1 MLSKLNKLTRV
12 ISILGLIYLLTGV
25 RVTDI
30 YAQDWYTS
38 ARIGEDTQNYKVLVT
53 AFEPF
58 GGKDTNVTEDM
69 LAYLPKESPTQNATI
84 ITEVLPVVYEE
95 SGFLLREAIQEHQ
108 PDIVISLGE
117 SSFRGELRIDTL
129 AANKIRSNTTD
140 NNGYTYKGRSTV
152 LGGAETLPNLLASE
166 ELVKDLTSQGINVFI
181 KDTATTY
188 VCNHLYYHLMD
199 EVYHYPERHQIK
211 AAGFVHVGR
220 TTQPLE
226 IEQRAE
232 GVMAL
237 IDSQINEII
246 AN

>member
-1 MLSKLNKLTRV
+1 MQLNKLTRV

-38 ARIGEDTQNYKVLVT
+38 ARIGEDTQHYKVLVT

-58 GGKDTNVTEDM
+58 GGKDTNVTEDL
-69 LAYLPKESPTQNATI
+69 LAYLPKESPTQHATI

-95 SGFLLREAIQEHQ
+95 SGALLREAIQEHQ

-117 SSFRGELRIDTL
+117 SRFKGELRIDTL
-129 AANKIRSNTTD
+129 AANKIRSNKKD
-140 NNGYTYKGRSTV
+140 NNEHTYKGRSTV
-152 LGGAETLPNLLASE
+152 LGGEETLPNLLASE
-166 ELVKDLTSQGINVFI
+166 ELVNSLTSQGINVFI

-188 VCNHLYYHLMD
+188 VCNHLFYHLMD

-211 AAGFVHVGR
+211 AAGFVHVER
-220 TTQPLE
+220 TTLPLE

-246 AN
+246 TN

>member
-1 MLSKLNKLTRV
+1 MQSNKLTRV
-12 ISILGLIYLLTGV
+12 ISIVGLLYLLTGV
-25 RVTDI
+25 RVNDI
-30 YAQDWYTS
+30 YAQDWYTT

-53 AFEPF
+53 AFEPI
-58 GGKDTNVTEDM
+58 GSKDTNVTEDL
-69 LAYLPKESPTQNATI
+69 LAYLPKESPTHHATI

-95 SGFLLREAIQEHQ
+95 SGALLREAIQEHQ

-117 SSFRGELRIDTL
+117 SNFKGELRIDTL
-129 AANKIRSNTTD
+129 AANKIQSNMKD
-140 NNGYTYKGRSTV
+140 NNGYKYKGRSTV
-152 LGGAETLPNLLASE
+152 LGGLETLPTLLASE
-166 ELVKDLTSQGINVFI
+166 ELVNSLTSQGIKVFI

-188 VCNHLYYHLMD
+188 VCNYLFYHLMD

-211 AAGFVHVGR
+211 AAGFVHVDR
-220 TTQPLE
+220 TTLPLE

-246 AN
+246 AK